1 MIKAMSN
8 TENKPH
14 GFELADILRE
24 YEQAFLSTH
33 TLCPVQLKAMRD
45 IVACRTNQ
53 MEGHLCQCDS
63 CGYREQSYNSCRN
76 RHCNKCQF
84 IRQSLWADKLKG
96 KLLPGKYF
104 HLVFTVP
111 ESLNKLFY
119 INQQTCYS
127 LLFKVAWS
135 ALRDLCDNPR
145 FLGAQTGAVA
155 ILHTWSSTMTYHPH
169 VHMLVPAGGLSEDA
183 MEWITAK
190 DDFLVP
196 VKVLSKIYRARF
208 CDKLISMIAKNV
220 LKLPEGTD
228 VNVLQKN
235 LYEKQWVVYAKKTGK
250 TVNHALDYL
259 ARYTNRVAIVNDRI
273 TNIENGK
280 VTFRYKDPKTGKYN
294 REMTL
299 PADEFIRRF
308 MQHIL
313 PLRFYKIRYFG
324 ILATAN
330 IQDKKEQC
338 LALIG
343 KQQPLSELEGLN
355 DYEVFRHITGIDPSL
370 CRKCK
375 TGRMVPV
382 LLTNT
387 G

>member
-1 MIKAMSN
+1 MTK

-24 YEQAFLSTH
+24 HEQAYLSIH

-45 IVACRTNQ
+45 IMACRTNQ

-111 ESLNKLFY
+111 DSLNKLFY

-135 ALRDLCDNPR
+135 ALRDLCNNPR
-145 FLGAQTGAVA
+145 FLGTQAGAVA
-155 ILHTWSSTMTYHPH
+155 VLHTWSSTMTYHPH

-183 MEWITAK
+183 MEWIKAK
-190 DDFLVP
+190 DGFLVP

-208 CDKLISMIAKNV
+208 CDKLKSMIRGHV
-220 LKLPEGTD
+220 LELPEGTD
-228 VNVLQKN
+228 VNALQKN
-235 LYEKQWVVYAKKTGK
+235 LYKKQWVVYAKKTGK
-250 TVNHALDYL
+250 TVNHALEYL
-259 ARYTNRVAIVNDRI
+259 ASYTNRVAIGNDRI
-273 TNIENGK
+273 TNQKDGN
-280 VTFRYKDPKTGKYN
+280 VTFRYKDPHTGKYT

-299 PADEFIRRF
+299 TAIEFIRRF

-313 PLRFYKIRYFG
+313 PLGFYKIRYFG

-330 IQDKKEQC
+330 IKDKNEQC

-343 KQQPLSELEGLN
+343 KQQTLSELEGLN
-355 DYEVFRHITGIDPSL
+355 DYEVFRQITGIDPSL

-375 TGRMVPV
+375 TGRMMPV
-382 LLTNT
+382 LFANT

>member
-1 MIKAMSN
+1 MTN

-14 GFELADILRE
+14 GLELGDILRE
-24 YEQAFLSTH
+24 HARDFLSTH
-33 TLCPVQLKAMRD
+33 SLCPVQLKAMND
-45 IVACRTNQ
+45 IIACRTHL
-53 MEGHLCQCDS
+53 MKGHMSQCNS

-96 KLLPGKYF
+96 KLISGKYF

-111 ESLNKLFY
+111 DSLNKLFY
-119 INQQTCYS
+119 INQQNCYS

-135 ALRDLCDNPR
+135 ALRDLCNNPR

-155 ILHTWSSTMTYHPH
+155 VLHTWSSTMTYHPH
-169 VHMLVPAGGLSEDA
+169 VHMLVPAGGLSDDA
-183 MEWITAK
+183 MEWIKAK

-208 CDKLISMIAKNV
+208 CDKLKSMIAKNI
-220 LKLPEGTD
+220 LTLPEGTD
-228 VNVLQKN
+228 VNVLQKTLFKN
-235 LYEKQWVVYAKKTGK
+235 HWVVYAKRTGK
-250 TVNHALDYL
+250 TVNHALEYL
-259 ARYTNRVAIVNDRI
+259 ARYTNRVAIGNDRI

-280 VTFRYKDPKTGKYN
+280 VSFRYKDHKTGRYN
-294 REMTL
+294 RKMTL
-299 PADEFIRRF
+299 TVNEFIRRF

-313 PLRFYKIRYFG
+313 PCGFYKIRYLG

-330 IQDKKEQC
+330 IKSKKEQC

-343 KQQPLSELEGLN
+343 KQQLLSELEGLN
-355 DYEVFRHITGIDPSL
+355 AYEAFWHITGRDPSL
-370 CRKCK
+370 CKKCK
-375 TGRMVPV
+375 TGRMEPV
-382 LLTNT
+382 LVNT